1 MRRMSSIRAF
11 LATMV
16 VASSLVAVPVSAHS
30 TITVVA
36 SNWKFTP
43 STITL
48 HAGHVTTLRLT
59 SKEGVHGLQ
68 SADLDIPQTAIMP
81 GSYKTVDVTPAK
93 PGTYVLHCSIFC
105 GAGHPNMTLTVKVV
119 R

>member
-1 MRRMSSIRAF
+1 MAVAAS
-11 LATMV
+11 LV
-16 VASSLVAVPVSAHS
+16 VAAPAAAHS
-30 TITVVA
+30 TITIVA
-36 SNWKFTP
+36 SNWKFSP
-43 STITL
+43 ATITL
-48 HAGHVTTLRLT
+48 HVGQATTLRLT

-68 SADLDIPQTAIMP
+68 SAALGISQTAIMP